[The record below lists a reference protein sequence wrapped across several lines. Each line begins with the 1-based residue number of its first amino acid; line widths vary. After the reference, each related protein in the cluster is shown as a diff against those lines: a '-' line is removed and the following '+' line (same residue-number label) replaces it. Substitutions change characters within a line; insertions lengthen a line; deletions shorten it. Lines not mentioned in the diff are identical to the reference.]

1 MTSAL
6 AKLLR
11 QSISNDNERI
21 PLEKEV
27 DYAGSYLTIQKMRYK
42 DKLEYEIE
50 VAEDI
55 KKEEIINLILQPWWK
70 MRFTTALNIKAPK
83 A

>member
-21 PLEKEV
+21 PLEKEIN
-27 DYAGSYLTIQKMRYK
+27 YAGSYLTIQKMRY
-42 DKLEYEIE
+42 
-50 VAEDI
+50 
-55 KKEEIINLILQPWWK
+55 NLT
-70 MRFTTALNIKAPK
+70 FTLI
-83 A
+83 